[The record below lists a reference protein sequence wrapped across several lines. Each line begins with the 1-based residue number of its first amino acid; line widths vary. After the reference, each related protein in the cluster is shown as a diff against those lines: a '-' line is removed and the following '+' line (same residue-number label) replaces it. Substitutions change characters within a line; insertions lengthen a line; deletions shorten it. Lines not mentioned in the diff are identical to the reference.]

1 MEENGSVQFSG
12 NLDPRAQ
19 EFRPRRDNLHSFSP
33 EFLPFRPPPP
43 PPPQLPHQVYYPLPP
58 PQALPFSDFV
68 GFVQYDHHIPSAY
81 ASVEPPPPL
90 PPAVAPTR
98 TLALSSV
105 PSEVSESL
113 IRRELEVFGE
123 VRGIQMERVGYGTVT
138 VHFYDLRHAERALR
152 EIREQH
158 MLHQARLR
166 NIYIQNSESFSFNI
180 APTPPPAR
188 GVIAGC
194 VVWARFIVPSC
205 NEVPD
210 GQNQGTLVVF
220 NLDPNVSTRCL
231 KEIFQAFGAVKEV
244 RETPLKRHQRF
255 IEFYDVRDAAMAL
268 REMNGKEIYGKQVD
282 IEFSRP
288 GGYGKKFFNGRP
300 SATSKTP
307 STTPVFDSTTNVHY
321 SKVATF
327 VSPQPPPLLRRFSS
341 GCSPSNVSSRS
352 FLTEIQSSAGKKSSG
367 DPSEGNP
374 NETSIEAS
382 LGCLSLGGD
391 VIVGKVADRGPPKR
405 CSKKSQNNQSLTS
418 MKQQQKSAKSWKGS
432 RQAKK
437 LDGRF
442 LISDDSMVETSGSES
457 RTTVMIKNIPNKYS
471 QKLLLNMLDN
481 HCIHCNEQIANGDDQ
496 PLSSYDFLYL
506 PIDFNNKC
514 NVGYGF
520 VNMTSPQ
527 AAWRLYKAFHNQHWE
542 VFNSRKICAVT
553 YARIQGL
560 EALKEHFKNSKFPCE
575 MDHHLPVV
583 FSPPRDGRQQTEPLS
598 IVGHKQLQQQ
608 PIDVILGHSITC
620 THHEMDGVNDS
631 LKTCNKICDDTD
643 QEGENQLK
651 CCSSSS
657 QNGGDIG
664 DDDEDSSSGSS

>member
-19 EFRPRRDNLHSFSP
+19 EFRPRRDNLRSFSP

-43 PPPQLPHQVYYPLPP
+43 PPPQLPHQVYYPYP

-81 ASVEPPPPL
+81 ANVEPPPPL

-300 SATSKTP
+300 SAASKTP

-341 GCSPSNVSSRS
+341 GCSPSNVSPRS
-352 FLTEIQSSAGKKSSG
+352 FLMETQSSAGKKSSG

-405 CSKKSQNNQSLTS
+405 CSKKSQNNQSFTS
-418 MKQQQKSAKSWKGS
+418 IKQQQKSAKSWKGS

-506 PIDFNNKC
+506 PIDFNNRC

-553 YARIQGL
+553 YARIQVFPILFQNLWRCIDCFVLIISITVSKNKQKTRTNDEGIRSVEGAL
-560 EALKEHFKNSKFPCE
+560 QELKVSMRDGPPPASCFLSSSRREATDGASLHCWPQATSAAAHRCYSRPL
-575 MDHHLPVV
+575 HHVH
-583 FSPPRDGRQQTEPLS
+583 PPRDGRCE
-598 IVGHKQLQQQ
+598 
-608 PIDVILGHSITC
+608 
-620 THHEMDGVNDS
+620 
-631 LKTCNKICDDTD
+631 
-643 QEGENQLK
+643 
-651 CCSSSS
+651 
-657 QNGGDIG
+657 
-664 DDDEDSSSGSS
+664 

>member
-43 PPPQLPHQVYYPLPP
+43 PPPQLPHQVYYPYP

-166 NIYIQNSESFSFNI
+166 NLYIQNSESFSFNI

-205 NEVPD
+205 NELPD

-288 GGYGKKFFNGRP
+288 GG
-300 SATSKTP
+300 
-307 STTPVFDSTTNVHY
+307 
-321 SKVATF
+321 
-327 VSPQPPPLLRRFSS
+327 FSS
-341 GCSPSNVSSRS
+341 GCSPSNVSPRS
-352 FLTEIQSSAGKKSSG
+352 FLTETQSSAGKKPSG

-405 CSKKSQNNQSLTS
+405 SSKKSQNNQSFTS
-418 MKQQQKSAKSWKGS
+418 IKQQQKSAKSWKGS

-442 LISDDSMVETSGSES
+442 LISDDSMVETSGCES

-481 HCIHCNEQIANGDDQ
+481 HCINCNEQIANGDDQ

-598 IVGHKQLQQQ
+598 IVGHKQLQQ

-620 THHEMDGVNDS
+620 THREMDGVNDS

-664 DDDEDSSSGSS
+664 DDDKDSSSGSS

>member
-19 EFRPRRDNLHSFSP
+19 EFRPRRDNLYSFSP
-33 EFLPFRPPPP
+33 EFLPFGPPPP
-43 PPPQLPHQVYYPLPP
+43 PPPLLPHQVYYPYT

-68 GFVQYDHHIPSAY
+68 GFAQYDHHIPSAY
-81 ASVEPPPPL
+81 VSVEPPPPL

-105 PSEVSESL
+105 PREVSESL

-123 VRGIQMERVGYGTVT
+123 VRGVQMERVGYGTVT
-138 VHFYDLRHAERALR
+138 VHFYDLRHAEIALR

-166 NIYIQNSESFSFNI
+166 NLFIQNSQSLSFNI
-180 APTPPPAR
+180 APPPPPAR

-194 VVWARFIVPSC
+194 VVWARFIIPSC

-220 NLDPNVSTRCL
+220 NLDPNVSTGCL

-268 REMNGKEIYGKQVD
+268 REMKGKEIYGKQVD

-288 GGYGKKFFNGRP
+288 GGYGKKLFNGRP
-300 SATSKTP
+300 SATSKNP
-307 STTPVFDSTTNVHY
+307 FTTPVFEYSTTNVHH
-321 SKVATF
+321 SQVATF
-327 VSPQPPPLLRRFSS
+327 VSPQPTPLPRRFSS
-341 GCSPSNVSSRS
+341 GCTPSIVSPRS
-352 FLTEIQSSAGKKSSG
+352 FLTETQSSAGKKPSG

-382 LGCLSLGGD
+382 LGCLSLGRD
-391 VIVGKVADRGPPKR
+391 VIVGKFADRGPPKR
-405 CSKKSQNNQSLTS
+405 SFNKSQNNQSFTS
-418 MKQQQKSAKSWKGS
+418 IKQQQKSAKSWKRS
-432 RQAKK
+432 RQARK

-442 LISDDSMVETSGSES
+442 LISDDSMVETSGSDS

-471 QKLLLNMLDN
+471 QKLLMNMLDN
-481 HCIHCNEQIANGDDQ
+481 HCIHCNEQIANVDDQ

-598 IVGHKQLQQQ
+598 IIGHKQLQQ
-608 PIDVILGHSITC
+608 PIDIILGHSISC
-620 THHEMDGVNDS
+620 THHKIDGENDS
-631 LKTCNKICDDTD
+631 LKTRNKLCDDTD

-651 CCSSSS
+651 CSSGSS

-664 DDDEDSSSGSS
+664 DDDKDSCSGSS

>member
-19 EFRPRRDNLHSFSP
+19 EFRPRRDNHHSFSP

-43 PPPQLPHQVYYPLPP
+43 PPPQLPHQVYYPYP

-81 ASVEPPPPL
+81 ANVEPPPPL

-166 NIYIQNSESFSFNI
+166 NLFIQNSESFSFNI

-268 REMNGKEIYGKQVD
+268 GEMNGKEIYGKQVD

-300 SATSKTP
+300 SATSKNP

-341 GCSPSNVSSRS
+341 GCSPSNVSPRS
-352 FLTEIQSSAGKKSSG
+352 FLTETQSSAGKKSSG

-405 CSKKSQNNQSLTS
+405 CSKKSQNNQSFTS
-418 MKQQQKSAKSWKGS
+418 IKQQQKSAKSWKGS

-553 YARIQGL
+553 YARIQVFPILFQNLWRCIDCFVLIISITVSKNKQKTRTNDEGIRSV
-560 EALKEHFKNSKFPCE
+560 EGALQELKVS
-575 MDHHLPVV
+575 M
-583 FSPPRDGRQQTEPLS
+583 RDGPPPASCFL
-598 IVGHKQLQQQ
+598 
-608 PIDVILGHSITC
+608 
-620 THHEMDGVNDS
+620 
-631 LKTCNKICDDTD
+631 
-643 QEGENQLK
+643 
-651 CCSSSS
+651 SSSRREATDGAS
-657 QNGGDIG
+657 LHCWPQAT
-664 DDDEDSSSGSS
+664 SAAAHRCYSWPLHHVHPP

>member
-1 MEENGSVQFSG
+1 MSFIWPFYFNQERKTERQNRPERERREASKCTANSVLPCVFLVAETSLPLFSFSRLLLNHRKITMEENGSVQFSG

-43 PPPQLPHQVYYPLPP
+43 PPPQLPHQVYYPYP

-68 GFVQYDHHIPSAY
+68 GFVQYDHHMPSAY

-138 VHFYDLRHAERALR
+138 VHFYDLERALR

-166 NIYIQNSESFSFNI
+166 NIYIQNSESFGFNI

-231 KEIFQAFGAVKEV
+231 KEIFQVFGAVKEL
-244 RETPLKRHQRF
+244 EMHH
-255 IEFYDVRDAAMAL
+255 AL
-268 REMNGKEIYGKQVD
+268 REMNGKNLWKQVD
-282 IEFSRP
+282 IDLVALVVW
-288 GGYGKKFFNGRP
+288 KKFFNGRP
-300 SATSKTP
+300 SATSKKP

-341 GCSPSNVSSRS
+341 GCSPSNVSPRS
-352 FLTEIQSSAGKKSSG
+352 FLTETQSSAGKKPSG

-405 CSKKSQNNQSLTS
+405 SSKKSQNNQSFTS
-418 MKQQQKSAKSWKGS
+418 IKQQESVLKGS

-442 LISDDSMVETSGSES
+442 LISDDSMAETSGSES

-481 HCIHCNEQIANGDDQ
+481 HCINCNEQIANGDDQ

-598 IVGHKQLQQQ
+598 IVGHKQLQQ
-608 PIDVILGHSITC
+608 PTDYSWPL
-620 THHEMDGVNDS
+620 HHVHPP
-631 LKTCNKICDDTD
+631 
-643 QEGENQLK
+643 
-651 CCSSSS
+651 
-657 QNGGDIG
+657 
-664 DDDEDSSSGSS
+664 

>member
-43 PPPQLPHQVYYPLPP
+43 PPPQLPHQVYYPYP

-166 NIYIQNSESFSFNI
+166 NIYIQNSESFGFNI

-194 VVWARFIVPSC
+194 VVWA
-205 NEVPD
+205 
-210 GQNQGTLVVF
+210 
-220 NLDPNVSTRCL
+220 RCL

-300 SATSKTP
+300 SATSK
-307 STTPVFDSTTNVHY
+307 N
-321 SKVATF
+321 
-327 VSPQPPPLLRRFSS
+327 PPLLPFSS
-341 GCSPSNVSSRS
+341 GCSPSNVSPRS
-352 FLTEIQSSAGKKSSG
+352 FLTETQSSAGKKPSG

-405 CSKKSQNNQSLTS
+405 SSKKSQNNQSFTS
-418 MKQQQKSAKSWKGS
+418 IKQQQKSVKVLEGIKA
-432 RQAKK
+432 
-437 LDGRF
+437 
-442 LISDDSMVETSGSES
+442 SE
-457 RTTVMIKNIPNKYS
+457 
-471 QKLLLNMLDN
+471 
-481 HCIHCNEQIANGDDQ
+481 
-496 PLSSYDFLYL
+496 
-506 PIDFNNKC
+506 
-514 NVGYGF
+514 
-520 VNMTSPQ
+520 
-527 AAWRLYKAFHNQHWE
+527 
-542 VFNSRKICAVT
+542 
-553 YARIQGL
+553 
-560 EALKEHFKNSKFPCE
+560 EA
-575 MDHHLPVV
+575 
-583 FSPPRDGRQQTEPLS
+583 
-598 IVGHKQLQQQ
+598 
-608 PIDVILGHSITC
+608 
-620 THHEMDGVNDS
+620 
-631 LKTCNKICDDTD
+631 
-643 QEGENQLK
+643 
-651 CCSSSS
+651 
-657 QNGGDIG
+657 
-664 DDDEDSSSGSS
+664 

>member
-19 EFRPRRDNLHSFSP
+19 EFRPRRDNLRSFSP

-43 PPPQLPHQVYYPLPP
+43 PPPQLPHQVYYPYP

-194 VVWARFIVPSC
+194 VVWAR
-205 NEVPD
+205 
-210 GQNQGTLVVF
+210 
-220 NLDPNVSTRCL
+220 CL

-288 GGYGKKFFNGRP
+288 VPLPKP
-300 SATSKTP
+300 P

-514 NVGYGF
+514 NVGY
-520 VNMTSPQ
+520 
-527 AAWRLYKAFHNQHWE
+527 
-542 VFNSRKICAVT
+542 VT